1 MKLFVK
7 YKNGSV
13 EIVNVSELS
22 YHTKNPCLN
31 CRKGSGCY
39 DHGCFM
45 PEDWGD
51 FLTSQSCGVS
61 IRLQD
66 IQSSNRSF
74 LKTKFVQKFKFS
86 FPDFQLMLI

>member
-22 YHTKNPCLN
+22 YDKKNPCLK
-31 CRKGSGCY
+31 CRTGGGCY

-51 FLTSQSCGVS
+51 FLLSKSGDVS
-61 IRLQD
+61 IRLQE
-66 IQSSNRSF
+66 
-74 LKTKFVQKFKFS
+74 VQVTDLFCKQNLFKNLNFH
-86 FPDFQLMLI
+86 FQIFN

>member
-31 CRKGSGCY
+31 CRKGGGCY
-39 DHGCFM
+39 DHGCFIEIE
-45 PEDWGD
+45 PEN
-51 FLTSQSCGVS
+51 CH
-61 IRLQD
+61 
-66 IQSSNRSF
+66 
-74 LKTKFVQKFKFS
+74 TKDVANEW
-86 FPDFQLMLI
+86 L

>member
-22 YHTKNPCLN
+22 YHKKNPCLK
-31 CRKGSGCY
+31 CRKSGGCY

-45 PEDWGD
+45 A
-51 FLTSQSCGVS
+51 
-61 IRLQD
+61 
-66 IQSSNRSF
+66 SF
-74 LKTKFVQKFKFS
+74 FGKNFVQKSQFS
-86 FPDFQLMLI
+86 LPYFSLMLI

>member
-1 MKLFVK
+1 MQLFVK
-7 YKNGSV
+7 YKNGST

-22 YHTKNPCLN
+22 YHIVNPCLN
-31 CRKGSGCY
+31 CRPDGGCY

-51 FLTSQSCGVS
+51 FLISKSGDVS

-66 IQSSNRSF
+66 IQE
-74 LKTKFVQKFKFS
+74 VQVTDLF
-86 FPDFQLMLI
+86 